1 MKKRF
6 KAILQCTVAMIL
18 IFGPIIAMIIAM
30 ANPTLRYKKEG
41 DNVYYQV
48 HHWDS
53 KNKSDWY
60 TVETNDTVIWGD
72 SDHQVVDSC
81 TIPEKL
87 TYVTEYDDT
96 SEITLQFHITNPAA
110 YAEWQFADRDMQK
123 EQDTL
128 FQDILTDCYE
138 ACGKDTDKITAFL
151 NDALIHSGLSVTSVS
166 IKETYPYPNF
176 NKTTGLFF

>member
-6 KAILQCTVAMIL
+6 KAILQCTIAMIL
-18 IFGPIIAMIIAM
+18 LVGPVIAA
-30 ANPTLRYKKEG
+30 ANPMLRYRKEG

-48 HHWDS
+48 HHWDY
-53 KNKSDWY
+53 KNKLDWY
-60 TVETNDTVIWGD
+60 TIETNDTVIWGN
-72 SDHQVVDSC
+72 SDHPVVDSC

-96 SEITLQFHITNPAA
+96 SEITLQFHITDPAA
-110 YAEWQFADRDMQK
+110 YAEWQFADRNTQK

-128 FQDILTDCYE
+128 FQDVLTDCHE
-138 ACGKDTDKITAFL
+138 ACGRDTDKITAFL

>member
-6 KAILQCTVAMIL
+6 KSILQFTVAMIL
-18 IFGPIIAMIIAM
+18 IFGPIIAM
-30 ANPTLRYKKEG
+30 ANPMLRYRREG

-72 SDHQVVDSC
+72 SDHQVVNRC

-96 SEITLQFHITNPAA
+96 SEITLQFHIANPAA
-110 YAEWQFADRDMQK
+110 YAEWQFADRNMQK

-128 FQDILTDCYE
+128 FQDTLTACYE
-138 ACGKDTDKITAFL
+138 TCGKDTDKITAFL

-166 IKETYPYPNF
+166 IRETYPYPNF
-176 NKTTGLFF
+176 NKTTGLFS

>member
-6 KAILQCTVAMIL
+6 KSILQFTVAMIL
-18 IFGPIIAMIIAM
+18 IFGPIIAM
-30 ANPTLRYKKEG
+30 ANPTLCYKKEG

-81 TIPEKL
+81 TVPEKL

-110 YAEWQFADRDMQK
+110 YAEWQFADHDMQK

-128 FQDILTDCYE
+128 FQDILTNCQE
-138 ACGKDTDKITAFL
+138 TCGKDTDKITAFL

-176 NKTTGLFF
+176 NKTTGLFS

>member
-1 MKKRF
+1 MKKRC
-6 KAILQCTVAMIL
+6 KSILQFTVAMIL
-18 IFGPIIAMIIAM
+18 IFGPIIAM
-30 ANPTLRYKKEG
+30 ANPMLRYRREG

-60 TVETNDTVIWGD
+60 TVETNDTVIWGN
-72 SDHQVVDSC
+72 SDHQVVNRC

-87 TYVTEYDDT
+87 TYIEEYDDT
-96 SEITLQFHITNPAA
+96 SEITLQFHITNPTA
-110 YAEWQFADRDMQK
+110 YAEWQFADRNMQK

-128 FQDILTDCYE
+128 FQDTLTACYE
-138 ACGKDTDKITAFL
+138 TCGKDTDKITAFL
-151 NDALIHSGLSVTSVS
+151 NDVLIHSGLSVTSVS

-176 NKTTGLFF
+176 NKTTGLFS

>member
-6 KAILQCTVAMIL
+6 KSILQFIVAMIL

-30 ANPTLRYKKEG
+30 ANPMLRYRKEG

-60 TVETNDTVIWGD
+60 TVETNDTVIWGN
-72 SDHQVVDSC
+72 SDHQVVDRC

-96 SEITLQFHITNPAA
+96 LEITLQFHITNPAA
-110 YAEWQFADRDMQK
+110 YAEWQFADRDIQK

-128 FQDILTDCYE
+128 FQNVLTDCYD

-176 NKTTGLFF
+176 NKETGLFS